1 MRRHQERVRSQK
13 CYNREIEKQVDIC
26 GGHLKPVIS
35 IIKLTDGNK
44 INNSSQQSLFDQAFL
59 HIPILKILKNAL
71 QKIALFFFYYS
82 GNLSSSTYLHMG
94 GIQSFLYCTES
105 WKGAQEC
112 FRCILKHNCYSEFWP
127 ATQKKGETEH
137 KGNAKRHS
145 RNTDMFQ
152 AINKDKTEIQVRGKT
167 LNH

>member
-71 QKIALFFFYYS
+71 QKIALFFFTTAE
-82 GNLSSSTYLHMG
+82 TYQAARIFTWVEYNH
-94 GIQSFLYCTES
+94 SFTV
-105 WKGAQEC
+105 
-112 FRCILKHNCYSEFWP
+112 LK
-127 ATQKKGETEH
+127 A
-137 KGNAKRHS
+137 
-145 RNTDMFQ
+145 
-152 AINKDKTEIQVRGKT
+152 GKEPRSVFAVY
-167 LNH
+167 